1 VGELISLETFGFR
14 DALGKFA
21 KAQKE
26 VVRINRELVR
36 EAGRLYIGSL
46 RDEAPVGETGRLRDS
61 FSFKT
66 FERPTGLDLRV
77 HSSDPNIQYIIK
89 ETAPHEI
96 AGAPYLAFFWTK
108 VGKKV
113 VLRRVQHPGTKANPF
128 HERAYTKV
136 EGKFVSLVNKAGSR
150 FLLVFK

>member
-1 VGELISLETFGFR
+1 VGKLISLETVGFR

-46 RDEAPVGETGRLRDS
+46 RDEAPGERLPNS

-66 FERPTGLDLRV
+66 FERATGLDLRV
-77 HSSDPNIQYIIK
+77 YSSDPNIQYVIK

-96 AGAPYLAFFWTK
+96 VGAPYLAFFWTK
-108 VGKKV
+108 VGKKM

-128 HERAYTKV
+128 HERAYTEV
-136 EGKFVSLVNKAGSR
+136 EDKFVTLINKAGAR
-150 FLLVFK
+150 FLLIFR

>member
-1 VGELISLETFGFR
+1 MGKLISVETVGFR
-14 DALGKFA
+14 DVLGRFA

-26 VVRINRELVR
+26 VVGINRELVR
-36 EAGRLYIGSL
+36 EAGRLYIRSL
-46 RDEAPVGETGRLRDS
+46 RDEAPVGETRRLRDS

-77 HSSDPNIQYIIK
+77 YSSDPNIQYVIK

-96 AGAPYLAFFWTK
+96 AGGPYLAFFWSK
-108 VGKKV
+108 VGQPV
-113 VLRRVQHPGTKANPF
+113 VLRRVMHPGTKANPF

-136 EGKFVSLVNKAGSR
+136 EGKFATLVNKAGSR